1 MLPAAQRRAVE
12 EAAPRHDL
20 RRDLQA
26 GPGRRDPPGRDWC
39 AASTG
44 SGSTG
49 DTTRARGIG
58 IDKAARTGITAA
70 EAVLGGRLPFFAD
83 TVRY

>member
-1 MLPAAQRRAVE
+1 MHDEETAASVLVRE
-12 EAAPRHDL
+12 HDI
-20 RRDLQA
+20 
-26 GPGRRDPPGRDWC
+26 GPG
-39 AASTG
+39 G
-44 SGSTG
+44 SVVVAVGSNDVRVRGVDGLWLAG
-49 DTTRARGIG
+49 DTTRARGVG